1 MEYARKEVTRMI
13 LKINGDIINNDLK
26 GVYNWY
32 GFESTCPLDVQNAIA
47 SLPKGENL
55 EVKINSGGGMVTAGQ
70 EIYSMLRAQKDVNI
84 EIESLAASAAS
95 IIAMAGHCTISPIGM
110 IMIHDVSGW
119 QAGNHK
125 DLSKMADTLRQYD
138 KALAQAYVEKTG
150 KPLDEILTL
159 MDRETWL
166 TAQRAL
172 ELGFV
177 DGITEPVNEG
187 LTNGTLKVTPE
198 MVAQYR
204 AAVENQ
210 KQREAEKAELLKDLD
225 SFGS

>member
-1 MEYARKEVTRMI
+1 MI
-13 LKINGDIINNDLK
+13 LKINGDIIGNDWK
-26 GVYNWY
+26 EIYDWY
-32 GFESTCPLDVQNAIA
+32 SIESTCPLDVQNAIA

-70 EIYSMLRAQKDVNI
+70 EIYSMLRSRHDVQI

-95 IIAMAGHCTISPIGM
+95 IIAMAGPCTISPIGM

-119 QAGNHK
+119 QEGNHK

-150 KPLDEILTL
+150 KPIDEILNL

-177 DGITEPVNEG
+177 DSITEPAG
-187 LTNGTLKVTPE
+187 KDMTNGILKVTPE
-198 MVAQYR
+198 MAAQYR
-204 AAVENQ
+204 AAMDNQ
-210 KQREAEKAELLKDLD
+210 KHRDAEKAELLKDLE